1 MDKKTTAITLYALGE
16 EAGSQMLSVIKTYAD
31 IRLPSLKTA
40 FLNVFREQLIT
51 AGDQNDQPPLDV
63 ARAKYGVFLESI
75 TELENQL
82 VRDFDLQ
89 QNEWYSFPIDSAA
102 QERVRALVNHFI
114 GELGVALRYEAL
126 SVFTDNAEEL
136 ATKDKAWRQ
145 RRSAKTT
152 RRTTLR

>member
-1 MDKKTTAITLYALGE
+1 MDKKTTAITLYTIGE

-89 QNEWYSFPIDSAA
+89 QNEWHSFPIDSAA

>member
-40 FLNVFREQLIT
+40 FLNVFREQLLA
-51 AGDQNDQPPLDV
+51 AGDQDDHPPLDV
-63 ARAKYGVFLESI
+63 ARGKYAIFLESI

-82 VRDFDLQ
+82 VRDFDQ
-89 QNEWYSFPIDSAA
+89 RQNEWHSFPIDSAA
-102 QERVRALVNHFI
+102 QEGVRALVNNFI

-126 SVFTDNAEEL
+126 SYFTDNAEEL
-136 ATKDKAWRQ
+136 SVKDKAWRQ
-145 RRSAKTT
+145 RRSKKTP
-152 RRTTLR
+152 RRSPFR

>member
-51 AGDQNDQPPLDV
+51 AGDQSDQPPLDV

-82 VRDFDLQ
+82 VRDFDLR
-89 QNEWYSFPIDSAA
+89 QNEWHSFPIDSAA
-102 QERVRALVNHFI
+102 QERLRALVNHFI
-114 GELGVALRYEAL
+114 GELGVSLRYEAL

-152 RRTTLR
+152 RRTPLR

>member
-1 MDKKTTAITLYALGE
+1 MDKKTSAITLYALGE
-16 EAGSQMLSVIKTYAD
+16 EAGTQMLSVVKTYAD

-63 ARAKYGVFLESI
+63 ARAKYAIFLESI
-75 TELENQL
+75 TDLENQL
-82 VRDFDLQ
+82 VRDFDLR
-89 QNEWYSFPIDSAA
+89 QNEWHSFPIESAA
-102 QERVRALVNHFI
+102 QEGVRGLVSHFI

-126 SVFTDNAEEL
+126 SLFTDNAEEL

-145 RRSAKTT
+145 RQSAMTT
-152 RRTTLR
+152 RRTPLR